1 MGALGRRPMN
11 EQPRPTYP
19 KWVIL
24 LSKVLSRA
32 AAILYV
38 GLILAGV
45 GLHVWTVSI
54 AYHVEGIGP
63 AILALLFPV
72 GAELL
77 WAFKAWREVG
87 FANIYTLAV
96 IIYGVLC
103 STNGRIVL
111 YC

>member
-1 MGALGRRPMN
+1 MN
-11 EQPRPTYP
+11 KRTRPTYP
-19 KWVIL
+19 KWVLL
-24 LSKVLSRA
+24 LSKALSGA
-32 AAILYV
+32 TAILYV

-45 GLHVWTVSI
+45 GLHVWTVSM

-63 AILALLFPV
+63 AILVLLFPV

-77 WAFKAWREVG
+77 WAFKAWREAG

-103 STNGRIVL
+103 LLMAGLFAIVEAYL
-111 YC
+111 G